1 VEPEHSPH
9 DAFFKS
15 YFGNPENL
23 TELVKASFPA
33 SLTRLLDFSTLTIEP
48 GTYIDEELQAHFSD
62 LAASVQTTTGEAKVY
77 VLVEHKSYHDPL
89 ALLQILRYMVRL
101 WSAQKK
107 LPLTPILPLLF
118 YHGEKKEVSS
128 EFRSLFDPALPAEL
142 RQYQPA
148 FLTQIL
154 NLAVMDPKELQAS
167 RKVVLAAYL
176 MKMFHQNFRN
186 LLEGLVEL
194 LEELGMG
201 FTREQEFDKIKVY
214 LGSKEIPGDEDL
226 EQTLEELI
234 KNSKAKEVAMTVAE
248 YFETK
253 GQLKG
258 RQEGEQIGIQKGRQ
272 EGRQLG
278 RQEGRY
284 EEKLEMAH
292 RLKAKGMLVSEIA
305 ELTGL
310 SIDEIRKL

>member
-1 VEPEHSPH
+1 LDDTATVEPEHPHPH

-15 YFGNPENL
+15 YFGNQENL

-48 GTYIDEELQAHFSD
+48 GTYIDEDLQAHFSD

-118 YHGEKKEVSS
+118 YHGEKKELSS

-142 RQYQPA
+142 IQYQPA

-154 NLAVMDPKELQAS
+154 NLAVMDPKELNAS

-253 GQLKG
+253 GKIKG
-258 RQEGEQIGIQKGRQ
+258 RQEGEQIGIQKGRK
-272 EGRQLG
+272 EGRH
-278 RQEGRY
+278 
-284 EEKLEMAH
+284 EEKREMAK
-292 RLKAKGMLVSEIA
+292 RLKSKGMPISEVVEI
-305 ELTGL
+305 TGL
-310 SIDEIRKL
+310 SEEEVRKL

>member
-1 VEPEHSPH
+1 
-9 DAFFKS
+9 
-15 YFGNPENL
+15 
-23 TELVKASFPA
+23 
-33 SLTRLLDFSTLTIEP
+33 
-48 GTYIDEELQAHFSD
+48 
-62 LAASVQTTTGEAKVY
+62 
-77 VLVEHKSYHDPL
+77 
-89 ALLQILRYMVRL
+89 
-101 WSAQKK
+101 
-107 LPLTPILPLLF
+107 
-118 YHGEKKEVSS
+118 VSS

-253 GQLKG
+253 GKIKG
-258 RQEGEQIGIQKGRQ
+258 RQEGEQIGIQKGEQ
-272 EGRQLG
+272 IGIQKG
-278 RQEGRY
+278 RQEGWQEGRL
-284 EEKLEMAH
+284 EEKREMAK
-292 RLKAKGMLVSEIA
+292 RLNSKGMPLSEVA
-305 ELTGL
+305 EITGL
-310 SIDEIRKL
+310 SEEEVQKL